1 MASRPDGDVWN
12 IVDNDKDSQHY
23 GRNFK
28 LDFSYIS
35 REEIKDVV
43 KDYVWQNYRVG
54 NKTLSRL
61 YGEVNSWFK
70 HFIKYADAK
79 RITSLNSLDNAV
91 IDEYVS
97 YLHTTL
103 SDKTNKPLSY
113 NYQKVCLDVLKSVI
127 RWCQLHRPN
136 DVPTI
141 EIFTGSEYIGI
152 NRKVKIDF
160 IPDDVVAQINEA
172 LKKEEN
178 PYLKYGIIILQ
189 STGMRIGDLLK
200 LRIDCIKPHLISGYT
215 IEWTQHKGRKDKAP
229 MPVRSEC
236 VAAIEK
242 LIEITA
248 ELRSE
253 ADEKDKDTLMIYRVS
268 KGIGAGSVSVITTMT
283 FTTNWFRDFIK
294 RNNIKD
300 ANGDYYNL
308 TSHQFRRTLGT
319 DMLSKGTN
327 INVIQ
332 NVLGHSDPF
341 VTKRFYAD
349 VKDKERAEVFK
360 SVGVIGN
367 INQIQS
373 SAFDNVSE
381 FEWFKANKDK
391 GACMCD
397 GYCTKPVVDGKI
409 CDRLLKR
416 QKCYTCSR
424 YITTPEYLEAH
435 KKHLATDMKET
446 VKQYAYYKLGKVK
459 PQTVRNYINGYLPMF
474 VEYCSISGIH
484 SFADVTLE
492 NYLNF
497 NLWMKDEKKVATGTG
512 NSACHVVEEI
522 IRIGQ
527 IKGWNVPQF
536 HLPKTETSNQLWNT
550 KKSMKTNKTK
560 PIPEDVFDKILY
572 HAVHDEKDAL
582 TKAGIIIQ
590 SQTGLRIN
598 EVLSIQEGCVKRTSD
613 GYDYMEVTLGKTEKG
628 EPIIHKVF
636 INNLVKD
643 AIAELSEYTA
653 ELRKESGLKELFL
666 CKNRNKGNLIDVYNS
681 DRFGLRKYNAFIKK
695 YDIRDN
701 KGELY
706 QLASHQFRATFVR
719 ELIKRKVPIAM
730 IMKQY
735 SHVSIEMTAHYL
747 TLQEEEVKEIYSDM
761 ILSPE
766 SRIAGLRAKEIKGK
780 LDDLFHG
787 KTEDEIDDVIT
798 GLAKTMSFN
807 PLPTGVCLYDFRR
820 GNCTDGDGCFFYN
833 CPNYITEVQFYPIL
847 KDELDLL
854 EKEMARLKE
863 LGHEREWQ
871 KQYIKYKYLKPLVES
886 LEVQLNGKESVG

>member
-28 LDFSYIS
+28 FDFSYIS
-35 REEIKDVV
+35 SKEIKDVV

-61 YGEVNSWFK
+61 YGEVNSWFM
-70 HFIKYADAK
+70 HFIKFADAK

-97 YLHTTL
+97 CLHTTL

-215 IEWTQHKGRKDKAP
+215 IEWTQHKGHKDKPP

-248 ELRSE
+248 ELRDE
-253 ADEKDKDTLMIYRVS
+253 ADEKDKDTLMIWRVPQ
-268 KGIGAGSVSVITTMT
+268 GRGTGSVSVITTQT
-283 FTTNWFRDFIK
+283 FSQNWFRDFIK

-332 NVLGHSDPF
+332 QVLGHSDPS

-349 VKDKERAEVFK
+349 VKDKERAEVIK

-367 INQIQS
+367 INQMQS

-435 KKHLATDMKET
+435 KQHLANLE
-446 VKQYAYYKLGKVK
+446 KQLEEGAIYGEHYAEH
-459 PQTVRNYINGYLPMF
+459 F
-474 VEYCSISGIH
+474 
-484 SFADVTLE
+484 
-492 NYLNF
+492 
-497 NLWMKDEKKVATGTG
+497 
-512 NSACHVVEEI
+512 
-522 IRIGQ
+522 
-527 IKGWNVPQF
+527 
-536 HLPKTETSNQLWNT
+536 
-550 KKSMKTNKTK
+550 
-560 PIPEDVFDKILY
+560 IPTI
-572 HAVHDEKDAL
+572 
-582 TKAGIIIQ
+582 
-590 SQTGLRIN
+590 
-598 EVLSIQEGCVKRTSD
+598 EVLKVIIERLEG
-613 GYDYMEVTLGKTEKG
+613 LQ
-628 EPIIHKVF
+628 
-636 INNLVKD
+636 N
-643 AIAELSEYTA
+643 
-653 ELRKESGLKELFL
+653 
-666 CKNRNKGNLIDVYNS
+666 GN
-681 DRFGLRKYNAFIKK
+681 
-695 YDIRDN
+695 
-701 KGELY
+701 
-706 QLASHQFRATFVR
+706 
-719 ELIKRKVPIAM
+719 
-730 IMKQY
+730 
-735 SHVSIEMTAHYL
+735 
-747 TLQEEEVKEIYSDM
+747 
-761 ILSPE
+761 
-766 SRIAGLRAKEIKGK
+766 
-780 LDDLFHG
+780 
-787 KTEDEIDDVIT
+787 
-798 GLAKTMSFN
+798 
-807 PLPTGVCLYDFRR
+807 
-820 GNCTDGDGCFFYN
+820 
-833 CPNYITEVQFYPIL
+833 
-847 KDELDLL
+847 
-854 EKEMARLKE
+854 
-863 LGHEREWQ
+863 
-871 KQYIKYKYLKPLVES
+871 
-886 LEVQLNGKESVG
+886 

>member
-319 DMLSKGTN
+319 DMLSKE
-327 INVIQ
+327 I
-332 NVLGHSDPF
+332 
-341 VTKRFYAD
+341 
-349 VKDKERAEVFK
+349 EV
-360 SVGVIGN
+360 
-367 INQIQS
+367 
-373 SAFDNVSE
+373 
-381 FEWFKANKDK
+381 
-391 GACMCD
+391 
-397 GYCTKPVVDGKI
+397 
-409 CDRLLKR
+409 RL
-416 QKCYTCSR
+416 
-424 YITTPEYLEAH
+424 
-435 KKHLATDMKET
+435 
-446 VKQYAYYKLGKVK
+446 
-459 PQTVRNYINGYLPMF
+459 
-474 VEYCSISGIH
+474 
-484 SFADVTLE
+484 
-492 NYLNF
+492 
-497 NLWMKDEKKVATGTG
+497 
-512 NSACHVVEEI
+512 
-522 IRIGQ
+522 
-527 IKGWNVPQF
+527 
-536 HLPKTETSNQLWNT
+536 
-550 KKSMKTNKTK
+550 
-560 PIPEDVFDKILY
+560 
-572 HAVHDEKDAL
+572 
-582 TKAGIIIQ
+582 
-590 SQTGLRIN
+590 
-598 EVLSIQEGCVKRTSD
+598 
-613 GYDYMEVTLGKTEKG
+613 
-628 EPIIHKVF
+628 
-636 INNLVKD
+636 
-643 AIAELSEYTA
+643 
-653 ELRKESGLKELFL
+653 
-666 CKNRNKGNLIDVYNS
+666 
-681 DRFGLRKYNAFIKK
+681 
-695 YDIRDN
+695 
-701 KGELY
+701 
-706 QLASHQFRATFVR
+706 
-719 ELIKRKVPIAM
+719 
-730 IMKQY
+730 
-735 SHVSIEMTAHYL
+735 
-747 TLQEEEVKEIYSDM
+747 
-761 ILSPE
+761 
-766 SRIAGLRAKEIKGK
+766 
-780 LDDLFHG
+780 
-787 KTEDEIDDVIT
+787 
-798 GLAKTMSFN
+798 
-807 PLPTGVCLYDFRR
+807 
-820 GNCTDGDGCFFYN
+820 
-833 CPNYITEVQFYPIL
+833 
-847 KDELDLL
+847 
-854 EKEMARLKE
+854 
-863 LGHEREWQ
+863 
-871 KQYIKYKYLKPLVES
+871 
-886 LEVQLNGKESVG
+886 

>member
-28 LDFSYIS
+28 FDFSYIS
-35 REEIKDVV
+35 SEEIKDVV

-54 NKTLSRL
+54 NKSLSSL
-61 YGEVNSWFK
+61 YNEVKACFFQ
-70 HFIKYADAK
+70 FIRFADT
-79 RITSLNSLDNAV
+79 RNITSLKGLTNTDV
-91 IDEYVS
+91 DHFIS
-97 YLHTTL
+97 YLHTTI
-103 SDKTNKPLSY
+103 SERTKKPFGTGGQRVIL
-113 NYQKVCLDVLKSVI
+113 NTLKSII

-136 DVPTI
+136 DVPVT
-141 EIFTGSEYIGI
+141 EIFTGNEYIGV
-152 NRKVKIDF
+152 NRKLKIDF

-172 LKKEEN
+172 LKTEEN

-215 IEWTQHKGRKDKAP
+215 IEWTQHKSRKNKVP

-248 ELRSE
+248 DLR
-253 ADEKDKDTLMIYRVS
+253 DKCVEKDKDILLINTIKSGNQYGS
-268 KGIGAGSVSVITTMT
+268 EAGKICAISQGT
-283 FTTNWFRDFIK
+283 FQWWLETFIRD
-294 RNNIKD
+294 NNIKD

-332 NVLGHSDPF
+332 QVLGHSDPS

-381 FEWFKANKDK
+381 
-391 GACMCD
+391 
-397 GYCTKPVVDGKI
+397 
-409 CDRLLKR
+409 
-416 QKCYTCSR
+416 
-424 YITTPEYLEAH
+424 
-435 KKHLATDMKET
+435 
-446 VKQYAYYKLGKVK
+446 
-459 PQTVRNYINGYLPMF
+459 
-474 VEYCSISGIH
+474 
-484 SFADVTLE
+484 
-492 NYLNF
+492 
-497 NLWMKDEKKVATGTG
+497 
-512 NSACHVVEEI
+512 
-522 IRIGQ
+522 
-527 IKGWNVPQF
+527 
-536 HLPKTETSNQLWNT
+536 LWNT
-550 KKSMKTNKTK
+550 KKSMRTNKTK

-636 INNLVKD
+636 INGLVKN
-643 AIAELSEYTA
+643 AIAELTEHTA

-666 CKNRNKGNLIDVYNS
+666 CRIKSQNNKIAPYTETHWNDKK
-681 DRFGLRKYNAFIKK
+681 LRYFIERH
-695 YDIRDN
+695 DIRDN
-701 KGELY
+701 KGDLY
-706 QLASHQFRATFVR
+706 PLTSHQFRSTFVR

-735 SHVSIEMTAHYL
+735 SHISIEMTAHYL

-766 SRIAGLRAKEIKGK
+766 SKIAGLRAKEIKGK

-787 KTEDEIDDVIT
+787 KTEDEIDDVIS

-863 LGHEREWQ
+863 LGQEPAYQ
-871 KQYIKYKYLKPLVES
+871 VQAVKYKYLKPLVES